1 MKHWVYI
8 LSISTKFDQSFF
20 LFNLFS
26 SWEEGMSLMSDSNF
40 MNNIIYYNKNDL
52 SDEQYY
58 ALQKYIVNS
67 DLKLQTM
74 KIYSM
79 AALSVCQWIFSVY
92 RYATITRR
100 NQPMKQKLKELE
112 GKLTKVMTF
121 YLFLFHCYFIVRK
134 L

>member
-1 MKHWVYI
+1 M
-8 LSISTKFDQSFF
+8 SMSAKFDQSFF

-40 MNNIIYYNKNDL
+40 MNNIMYYNKNDL

-74 KIYSM
+74 SIYSM

-100 NQPMKQKLKELE
+100 NLPMKQKLKELE

-121 YLFLFHCYFIVRK
+121 IFFFFIDI
-134 L
+134 LL